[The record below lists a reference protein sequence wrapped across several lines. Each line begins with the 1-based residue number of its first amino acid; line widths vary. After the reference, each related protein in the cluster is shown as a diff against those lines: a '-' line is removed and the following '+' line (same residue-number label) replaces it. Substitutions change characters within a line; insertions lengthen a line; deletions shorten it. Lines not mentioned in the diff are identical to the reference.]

1 MSATKKSI
9 KEKGVSCDRSCLRV
23 RTLRKRAGARVC
35 VCIFSLSL
43 CVSLSLSL
51 SLSLCLSVSVS
62 LLHRE
67 IGPNEKRRRRVVNA
81 YQEGMN

>member
-43 CVSLSLSL
+43 CVSLSLCPCL
-51 SLSLCLSVSVS
+51 SLSVSVS

>member
-43 CVSLSLSL
+43 SLSLSVSV
-51 SLSLCLSVSVS
+51 SLSVCVSVS